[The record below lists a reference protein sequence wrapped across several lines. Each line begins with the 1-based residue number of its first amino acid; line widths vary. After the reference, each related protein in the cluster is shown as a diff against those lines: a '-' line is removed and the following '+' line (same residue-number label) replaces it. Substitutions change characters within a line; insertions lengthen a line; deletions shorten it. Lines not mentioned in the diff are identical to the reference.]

1 MGDEKRVE
9 KFKGEKLDTMINGKG
24 GDGMFHVICN
34 TSSGR
39 GRRKNFRKR
48 VEKAFAAADSEA
60 VFYQLETAEETLSL
74 VRRLSSSGEVNLVAM
89 GGDGTVNTVLNGIA
103 DFSKATLGILPGG
116 SGNDFAR
123 RIGIPE
129 NPEKAV
135 DILLHCM
142 PKVTDFYECSGIRG
156 LNAVGAGI
164 DIDILETY
172 SRMKVFHG
180 KIKYLASLLK
190 VLLHF
195 DFYEFSLLRE
205 KAAVER
211 HSALI
216 ICAANGSTFGGGI
229 KICPEA
235 VPDDGLLDLVVVE
248 NLPKKKVPGALIKL
262 LQGKILKQPYT
273 LYERVKT
280 GSAVFDP
287 PASVQIDGEIDRN
300 LPFNVKVIS
309 GLLKVYR
316 P

>member
-180 KIKYLASLLK
+180 KIKL
-190 VLLHF
+190 
-195 DFYEFSLLRE
+195 
-205 KAAVER
+205 
-211 HSALI
+211 
-216 ICAANGSTFGGGI
+216 
-229 KICPEA
+229 
-235 VPDDGLLDLVVVE
+235 
-248 NLPKKKVPGALIKL
+248 
-262 LQGKILKQPYT
+262 
-273 LYERVKT
+273 
-280 GSAVFDP
+280 
-287 PASVQIDGEIDRN
+287 
-300 LPFNVKVIS
+300 
-309 GLLKVYR
+309 
-316 P
+316 